1 MRFAPRHIVLFLVCA
16 SVAGLGGC
24 GGDDTEKERL
34 TEERIAKERKE
45 AARIARQEERVKQ
58 LERQLREQKR
68 SGGSGAAGPPAAPS
82 APSAPTGSTAPAGT
96 SHCGGGVYVNS
107 ATTCPFAQNVRSA
120 YSRSGGGDTTIT
132 AYSPATGRTFVMSCS
147 GGSPHVCF
155 GGDNAKV
162 YFP

>member
-1 MRFAPRHIVLFLVCA
+1 VRFPPRHIVLFLACA
-16 SVAGLGGC
+16 SLAGSGGC
-24 GGDDTEKERL
+24 GGDDTDKERL

-68 SGGSGAAGPPAAPS
+68 SGSGNASPPPS
-82 APSAPTGSTAPAGT
+82 APSAPSGSGSTAPAGT
-96 SHCGGGVYVNS
+96 SHCGGGVYVNA
-107 ATTCPFAQNVRSA
+107 ATTCPFAQNVRNA
-120 YSRSGGGDTTIT
+120 YAQSGGGDTTVE
-132 AYSPATGRTFVMSCS
+132 AYSPATGRAFLMTCS

-155 GGDNAKV
+155 GGNNAKV